1 MASTRVFLDWDRP
14 ALPAAVDWLANH
26 HTADGVLDLSKQL
39 LVLPGA
45 RAGRRL
51 LELLVD
57 HATQQ
62 SLRLVPPS
70 TLTVGSLPE
79 QLYVSQK
86 PFADDLVQ
94 RCAWVAALQQT
105 PADELGDVCH
115 QRPDD
120 GDPRGWIEL
129 ADLLRRQHRELAG
142 DGLNFADVAACEML
156 DPLARERRRWEVLHA
171 IQDRYLDILE
181 QLDLWDTQT
190 ARLKAIEF
198 DECLATVDIVLLGTV
213 DINRS
218 MRRMLES
225 DRVADRVTALVH
237 APESLEDRFDPLG
250 CLDPDRWRQPAVPP
264 ADHSVQVADRP
275 DDQAAAVA
283 AWLSQLPG
291 PLRADDVT
299 LGIADESLVP
309 VVARQMADCHVETR
323 WIHEAALP
331 ETRPWRLL
339 EAIADCLESLEI
351 EDRTDKTDAGDD
363 TESQGD
369 TRVITIGYQ
378 PLAELWRHPDFE
390 HWLHAQLDPDPNPDP
405 NPDAIIALDAFRSEH
420 LAARLELPQRLDGGQ
435 GDPTT
440 LQESLHLLLGLLE
453 PLFAPEAGSPQRLS
467 GWSKPLSELLSA
479 VYSGRLADRDDRD
492 GHVLL
497 SASHHVHTGILCLG
511 EVPAEVAVAVD
522 AIEAIRLA
530 LESAAGE
537 TIPARAEPDAV
548 EMVGWLELP
557 LDDAPILAVVG
568 VNEGQV
574 PASATS
580 DLFLPDRL
588 RQRLGILDNTRRI
601 ARDAYAVS
609 ALVST
614 CELLLLVG
622 GRRSDSGDPLRPS
635 RLLLAAEE
643 PGQPARVLR
652 LLDTPPETRAARLP
666 GAFAAG
672 PLDSEFRVPPPTAT
686 GLDRAGVTAFG
697 DYLKCPY
704 RFYLKHVLRLR
715 TIDDQSAELSPLS
728 FGNLAHDAL
737 DEFGKSDLAESTSV
751 EEVSEFLKQAAWRW
765 AWRRHGPNRPAAVD
779 VQVAQLNDRLAAF
792 ASWHVAAV
800 SDGWKIA
807 YTEESIG
814 EGRVILDTAAG
825 GLSVTGRIDRIDRHE
840 QTGRWRVID
849 YKTSSTANPP
859 EKVHRKGSKNDR
871 EWVDLQL
878 PLYRR
883 LVREALGVDG
893 DVELGFLALPTR
905 LDDTGF
911 LKAEWSEEELAEA
924 DSVIARVAESIVRGE
939 FLGIVTKPPAF
950 SEDWAG
956 ICQDGLPHLPRHEH
970 WSQP

>member
-26 HTADGVLDLSKQL
+26 HTDDRVLDLSEQL
-39 LVLPGA
+39 VVLPGA

-57 HATQQ
+57 HASEQ

-105 PADELGDVCH
+105 PEDELRDIC
-115 QRPDD
+115 QARPDD

-142 DGLNFADVAACEML
+142 DGLSFSDVAGCEML
-156 DPLARERRRWEVLHA
+156 DPLPRERRRWEVLHA
-171 IQDRYLDILE
+171 IQNRYLDTLE

-190 ARLKAIEF
+190 ARLKAIEL
-198 DECLATVDIVLLGTV
+198 DECHATVDIVLVGTV

-225 DRVADRVTALVH
+225 ERVADRITALVH
-237 APESLEDRFDPLG
+237 APESLADRFDPLG
-250 CLDPDRWRQPAVPP
+250 CLDPDHWRQPAVPLT
-264 ADHSVQVADRP
+264 DHSVLVADRP

-299 LGIADESLVP
+299 LGIADESMVP
-309 VVARQMADCHVETR
+309 VVRRQMADCHVETR
-323 WIHEAALP
+323 WVHEAALP

-339 EAIADCLESLEI
+339 ETVADCLESLEI
-351 EDRTDKTDAGDD
+351 EDPAGKTAAGDG
-363 TESQGD
+363 TESPGG
-369 TRVITIGYQ
+369 TSVITIGYQ

-390 HWLHAQLDPDPNPDP
+390 AWLHAQLDPNP
-405 NPDAIIALDAFRSEH
+405 NPDAIIALDAYRSEH
-420 LAARLELPQRLDGGQ
+420 LAARLELPQRLDGGE

-440 LQESLHLLLGLLE
+440 LQRSLHLLLSLLE
-453 PLFAPEAGSPQRLS
+453 PLFAPEAGSPQRLPN
-467 GWSKPLSELLSA
+467 WSDPLSGLLA
-479 VYSGRLADRDDRD
+479 RIYSGRLADRDDRD

-497 SASHHVHTGILCLG
+497 AASHHVHTGIGRLG
-511 EVPAEVAVAVD
+511 EVPADVAVEVD

-537 TIPARAEPDAV
+537 TIPARAEADAV

-609 ALVST
+609 ALAAT
-614 CELLLLVG
+614 HELLLMVG
-622 GRRSDSGDPLRPS
+622 GRQSDSGDPLRPS
-635 RLLLAAEE
+635 RLLLAADD

-666 GAFAAG
+666 GAFAEG

-686 GLDRAGVTAFG
+686 GLNRVGVTAFG
-697 DYLKCPY
+697 DYLACPY
-704 RFYLKHVLRLR
+704 RFYLKHVLKLR
-715 TIDDQSAELSPLS
+715 TIDDQSAELTPLS

-737 DEFGKSDLAESTSV
+737 DEFGKSDLAGSTSLD
-751 EEVSEFLKQAAWRW
+751 EVCEFLNQAAWRW

-792 ASWHVAAV
+792 ARWHVAAV
-800 SDGWKIA
+800 SDGWRIA
-807 YTEESIG
+807 HTEESIG
-814 EGRVILDTAAG
+814 EGRVILETAAG

-859 EKVHRKGSKNDR
+859 EKVHRKGTKNDR

-905 LDDTGF
+905 LDDTRF
-911 LKAEWSEEELAEA
+911 LPAEWSEEELAEA
-924 DSVIARVAESIVRGE
+924 DTVIARVAESIVRGE
-939 FLGIVTKPPAF
+939 FLGIATKPPAF